1 MLVSGILEP
10 AFFVRRLSLPF
21 PWQRSMEMSVQP
33 NELLLGCGVA
43 FVGSLGGV
51 TRQEAKRIVKR
62 AGGVS
67 CKLPD
72 SKLNLVVLGADEMP
86 DGDPLDQ
93 LTADQRLAVEE
104 GRIEVIDETQFWE
117 KLGLVD
123 AEQNVHRLYTPAMLA
138 QLLEISVAKV
148 RNWYR
153 RGLLIPVREVHQL
166 PYFNFQEISI
176 ARHLLQLTSAGA
188 STGKIVRHLQELSER
203 HPDVDRP
210 LSQLSVLVDGKQ
222 ILIRQGS
229 ELVEPGGQIRMDFEA
244 LETNQEVQDD
254 PRTID
259 LTRFRL
265 DRLSEPGERAG
276 DATAEELLSI
286 AAQLEEQDQIEA
298 AIEAYRSYLVGF
310 GATFEVCFLLAELLY
325 RVGDLNGARERY
337 YMAIELNEG
346 YVEARANLGCV
357 LVELGD
363 LELALAAFRGAL
375 RYHPDYPDVHFHIA
389 RTLDRLGE
397 DHEAEQHWKTFLRLA
412 PESPWADEAR
422 QRLSSKS

>member
-1 MLVSGILEP
+1 
-10 AFFVRRLSLPF
+10 
-21 PWQRSMEMSVQP
+21 MEMSVQP

-67 CKLPD
+67 CKLSD

-166 PYFNFQEISI
+166 SYFNFQRFI
-176 ARHLLQLTSAGA
+176 ARHLLQLTLRRYPRENC
-188 STGKIVRHLQELSER
+188 STPS
-203 HPDVDRP
+203 
-210 LSQLSVLVDGKQ
+210 
-222 ILIRQGS
+222 
-229 ELVEPGGQIRMDFEA
+229 
-244 LETNQEVQDD
+244 
-254 PRTID
+254 
-259 LTRFRL
+259 
-265 DRLSEPGERAG
+265 RAG
-276 DATAEELLSI
+276 THLTPSTASAFSWSI
-286 AAQLEEQDQIEA
+286 N
-298 AIEAYRSYLVGF
+298 RSSSAKV
-310 GATFEVCFLLAELLY
+310 
-325 RVGDLNGARERY
+325 
-337 YMAIELNEG
+337 
-346 YVEARANLGCV
+346 
-357 LVELGD
+357 
-363 LELALAAFRGAL
+363 
-375 RYHPDYPDVHFHIA
+375 
-389 RTLDRLGE
+389 RTG
-397 DHEAEQHWKTFLRLA
+397 
-412 PESPWADEAR
+412 R
-422 QRLSSKS
+422 QRQMADFCR